1 MSEDV
6 RSTITLYKRLFSLPE
21 DRTLVVIMVLGSLL
35 IGGITEI
42 LRNIGHPVIV
52 YVFLTG
58 ALRGLLITL
67 PTATIAILTLWAS
80 TRKGGILN
88 WHRLLGVITTAIA
101 VLLIVWFLSTLVGWA
116 IELLLKWNY
125 GPSAGGGLTT
135 MFYLRNLILAAA
147 FTSAIFLLIVL
158 STSRV
163 GVIRGILLSLI
174 FPTTCILM
182 YIGTEPALI
191 ISSSWWTFFIIYFL
205 CALTFICATSILLAA
220 VGRPLKKS
228 FNVDGIQLFR
238 GFLEVWM
245 EGKAD
250 LMEQILTEIGQE
262 KVLPFSVLKFSTA
275 NKKPYLV
282 KVIPGVHPGPF
293 KNTGSSNLSGRIGEW
308 GREILKA
315 TACAPHGTAT
325 HDLNL
330 VSKDEVTQFL
340 DMVQEA
346 YDQTSPVKDVTQF
359 ISAASGTIK
368 AGCQIFG
375 DTAVL
380 LLTRSP
386 IEMDDIS
393 LTVGTRIT
401 TEVTKHVKR
410 CILIDTHN
418 CMSELKESVHEDSEL
433 VSDMIKAAVSA
444 TREALK
450 RSRDQPN
457 IGLAIKRETGFTE
470 AQGMGPE
477 GVTVFIVEVAGQ
489 KMAYALID
497 GNNMVVGLREK
508 IVHALVPRF
517 VDAAEVMT
525 TDTHQTAV
533 VSSQNGYSPIGEQIP
548 HSDLISII
556 TELAEKASSHLE
568 PGTVEIFQGETQ
580 PLRIMG
586 EGTVEKLT
594 SLIPVSANV
603 AKRVG
608 VGIYTIAFLIS
619 LVLLLFVLPIP
630 LFP

>member
-1 MSEDV
+1 
-6 RSTITLYKRLFSLPE
+6 
-21 DRTLVVIMVLGSLL
+21 
-35 IGGITEI
+35 
-42 LRNIGHPVIV
+42 
-52 YVFLTG
+52 
-58 ALRGLLITL
+58 
-67 PTATIAILTLWAS
+67 
-80 TRKGGILN
+80 
-88 WHRLLGVITTAIA
+88 
-101 VLLIVWFLSTLVGWA
+101 
-116 IELLLKWNY
+116 
-125 GPSAGGGLTT
+125 
-135 MFYLRNLILAAA
+135 
-147 FTSAIFLLIVL
+147 
-158 STSRV
+158 
-163 GVIRGILLSLI
+163 
-174 FPTTCILM
+174 M

-191 ISSSWWTFFIIYFL
+191 ISSSWWTFLIIYFL
-205 CALTFICATSILLAA
+205 CALTFIFATSILLAA

-245 EGKAD
+245 EDKAD

-275 NKKPYLV
+275 NKNPYLV

-293 KNTGSSNLSGRIGEW
+293 KNTGSSNLPGRIGEW
-308 GREILKA
+308 GREVLKA

-330 VSKDEVTQFL
+330 VSKDEVIQFM
-340 DMVQEA
+340 DMVQDA

-359 ISAASGTIK
+359 VSASSGTIK

-393 LTVGTRIT
+393 LTVGARIT

-418 CMSELKESVHEDSEL
+418 CMSELKESVHEDSVL

-444 TREALK
+444 TLEALK
-450 RSRDQPN
+450 KRRGQPN
-457 IGLAIKRETGFTE
+457 IGLAVKRETGFTE
-470 AQGMGPE
+470 AQGMGSE
-477 GVTVFIVEVAGQ
+477 GIVVFVVEVAGQ
-489 KMAYALID
+489 KMAYVLID

-508 IVHALVPRF
+508 IVHALTPHF
-517 VDAAEVMT
+517 VDSAEVLT

-548 HSDLISII
+548 HSDLISMI
-556 TELAEKASSHLE
+556 TELVVEASSKLD
-568 PGTVEIFQGETQ
+568 PGTVEIYQGETQ

-594 SLIPVSANV
+594 SLIPVSASV

-608 VGIYTIAFLIS
+608 VAVYTVAFLIS